1 MAKLVSDPWFCAAVT
16 SQVGLGAHFFSFTSF
31 LRDSQCWECSHPVR
45 RSGLGAEG
53 RAGGAKAGAEGVFKS
68 AEGLTLPRR
77 GIFLPFSGVRS
88 QQTATFGSYA
98 CYFSGFINNLM
109 ALVGIDCCS

>member
-1 MAKLVSDPWFCAAVT
+1 MRKNRIPVAGLVVCSFYSFLQENPVAKLVSDPWFCAAVT

-53 RAGGAKAGAEGVFKS
+53 RAGGAKG
-68 AEGLTLPRR
+68 GLKESLNLRR
-77 GIFLPFSGVRS
+77 
-88 QQTATFGSYA
+88 A
-98 CYFSGFINNLM
+98 
-109 ALVGIDCCS
+109 